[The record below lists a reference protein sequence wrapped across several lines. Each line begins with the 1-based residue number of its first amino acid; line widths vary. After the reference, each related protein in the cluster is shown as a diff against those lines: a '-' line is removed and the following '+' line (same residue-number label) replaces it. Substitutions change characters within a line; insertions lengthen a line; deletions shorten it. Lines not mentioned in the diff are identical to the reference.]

1 MSTRSGGRPALA
13 AVLVLLSAPWA
24 TAQTAPPV
32 NWADRAASDYNT
44 IANVPYRTAS
54 NKELNVDLYL
64 PPRTA
69 PVPAVILIHGGGWV
83 EGNKERALVG
93 ALPYLAL
100 GYALVNVQYRLART
114 ALAPAAV
121 EDCRCALAW
130 VIANAAE
137 YKLDPKRLIVTG
149 SSAGGHLALT
159 TGMLPVGSEF
169 DRGCSSPGDFRWIGG
184 KDPSEPKVAAIINWY
199 GITDVAA
206 MLSGP
211 DARGYA
217 IEWFG
222 SMTDRMDLA
231 RRVSPLQ
238 MVRPGLPPIL
248 TIHGDAD
255 KLVPYT
261 DATRLH
267 AALTK
272 AGSPN
277 ELLTIPGGGH
287 GDWPA
292 EQTDRSWNA
301 VRAFLAKYGLTPGP

>member
-1 MSTRSGGRPALA
+1 MTIRIAQRGALA
-13 AVLVLLSAPWA
+13 ALLILSFAGAALAQAPRSGD
-24 TAQTAPPV
+24 
-32 NWADRAASDYNT
+32 WADRASSQYET
-44 IANVPYRTAS
+44 IANVSYRTAS
-54 NKELNVDLYL
+54 NKELNLDLYL

-69 PVPAVILIHGGGWV
+69 PVPTVVMIHGGGWV
-83 EGNKERALVG
+83 EGNKEEEILG
-93 ALPYLAL
+93 SLPYLAL
-100 GYALVNVQYRLART
+100 GYAVVNVQYRLKRS

-130 VIANAAE
+130 VIAHAAE

-169 DRGCSSPGDFRWIGG
+169 DRTCPSPSDYRWIGG
-184 KDPSEPKVAAIINWY
+184 KDPSEPRVAAIVNWY
-199 GITDVAA
+199 GITDVAD
-206 MLSGP
+206 MLEGGN
-211 DARGYA
+211 ARGYA

-231 RRVSPLQ
+231 RRVSPIN

-255 KLVPYT
+255 KLVPYS

-277 ELLTIPGGGH
+277 ELVTIAGGGH
-287 GDWPA
+287 GDFAPPDI
-292 EQTDRSWNA
+292 DRSWNA
-301 VRAFLAKYGLTPGP
+301 VRAFLARYGLTPGP